1 MIEALIENPDRRFIY
16 VEMAY
21 FWRWCMHDEATTH
34 YNSIFTCD
42 EFGEC
47 ATIKIVWQIDPFG
60 HSREVASLFA

>member
-1 MIEALIENPDRRFIY
+1 MIEARIENPDRRFIY

-34 YNSIFTCD
+34 YSSIFTCD

-47 ATIKIVWQIDPFG
+47 ATIKIV
-60 HSREVASLFA
+60 